1 MSLKV
6 GEIGKIINVNAGFD
20 LSGNTDLEIKFTK
33 PDLTTLTVN
42 KAGGVSAPAVSYTG
56 VDVNGNTVTYNA
68 NEYWSYATASGNIDQ
83 SGAWKLNGRYV
94 DATPKDFCGDT
105 ANFTVLPCG

>member
-6 GEIGKIINVNAGFD
+6 GEIGKIINVNAKFD
-20 LSGNTDLEIKFTK
+20 MSGNTDLEINFIKT
-33 PDLTTLTVN
+33 DLSTLTVN
-42 KAGGVSAPAVSYTG
+42 KAGGVSAPAIPFTDPDTG
-56 VDVNGNTVTYNA
+56 EIFAA
-68 NEYWSYATASGNIDQ
+68 NEYWSYATKSGDIDQ
-83 SGAWKLNGRYV
+83 SGAWTLSGRYI

>member
-1 MSLKV
+1 MGLKV

-20 LSGNTDLEIKFTK
+20 LSSNTDLQIKFTK

-42 KAGGVSAPAVSYTG
+42 KAGGVSAPNVDFTDPDTG
-56 VDVNGNTVTYNA
+56 EVFKA
-68 NEYWSYATASGNIDQ
+68 NEYWSYPTASGDIDQ
-83 SGAWKLNGRYV
+83 AGAWKLSGRYI